1 MAGLVALI
9 MNLYMY
15 MQRWYVIIFLRIWPT
30 SDPNIS
36 MRRSLYCHNTFSMCK
51 LIPITQ
57 ITSKISL
64 NILPSFLHNKNGIRL
79 GATIFKI
86 NCSWYT
92 RRFSYIDCKLN
103 MDGSMNC
110 CVSFISMHN
119 IVYYHS
125 NMTCLTVLIR
135 IVHSIPKRATLYISY
150 KLANFRPVSVD

>member
-1 MAGLVALI
+1 MVYKCANRRNMAGLVALI

-15 MQRWYVIIFLRIWPT
+15 MQRWYVIIFLKIWPT

-36 MRRSLYCHNTFSMCK
+36 MTRSLYCHKTFSMCK

-92 RRFSYIDCKLN
+92 MTQNCNFCHDLKVKVRIAQSAFYTLLP
-103 MDGSMNC
+103 GS
-110 CVSFISMHN
+110 SIEDHLGLSGK
-119 IVYYHS
+119 HS
-125 NMTCLTVLIR
+125 AM
-135 IVHSIPKRATLYISY
+135 
-150 KLANFRPVSVD
+150 